1 MKKMNNN
8 LSNRLTNLNILKSIR
23 EKDLS
28 NYYEDSS
35 VFVRGLVEKKQLL
48 GKNNFKDT
56 YYSLNDFKEINSN
69 DDYFT
74 EYLNKFLD
82 FEEKIKCNRCDN
94 ADSLIKMYH
103 EIFKEKYEL
112 NKIKNTIFIYKEN
125 CNANRDFSTRS
136 LIELLRFFFNE
147 NIVKSEIYINNE
159 GLFVSYLKTSRN
171 STSLVFCENGEVIFS
186 SNNRDLGI
194 ARASGTLTLSR
205 NKALKKI
212 DNIFKCLY

>member
-1 MKKMNNN
+1 MNNN

-82 FEEKIKCNRCDN
+82 FEKKLNAIDAIMQIHLLKCT
-94 ADSLIKMYH
+94 M
-103 EIFKEKYEL
+103 KYS
-112 NKIKNTIFIYKEN
+112 KKNM
-125 CNANRDFSTRS
+125 S
-136 LIELLRFFFNE
+136 
-147 NIVKSEIYINNE
+147 
-159 GLFVSYLKTSRN
+159 
-171 STSLVFCENGEVIFS
+171 
-186 SNNRDLGI
+186 
-194 ARASGTLTLSR
+194 
-205 NKALKKI
+205 
-212 DNIFKCLY
+212 

>member
-1 MKKMNNN
+1 
-8 LSNRLTNLNILKSIR
+8 
-23 EKDLS
+23 
-28 NYYEDSS
+28 
-35 VFVRGLVEKKQLL
+35 
-48 GKNNFKDT
+48 
-56 YYSLNDFKEINSN
+56 
-69 DDYFT
+69 
-74 EYLNKFLD
+74 
-82 FEEKIKCNRCDN
+82 
-94 ADSLIKMYH
+94 MYH

>member
-8 LSNRLTNLNILKSIR
+8 LLNKLTNLNILKSNR

-35 VFVRGLVEKKQLL
+35 VFVKGLVEKKQFL
-48 GKNNFKDT
+48 GKNNFQDT
-56 YYSLNDFKEINSN
+56 YYSFNDFKEINSN
-69 DDYFT
+69 DDFFT
-74 EYLNKFLD
+74 EYLNKFVD
-82 FEEKIKCNRCDN
+82 FEKKIKCNRFNN
-94 ADSLIKMYH
+94 AYSVIKMYH
-103 EIFKEKYEL
+103 EIFKEEYEL
-112 NKIKNTIFIYKEN
+112 KKIEESIFIYKEN
-125 CNANRDFSTRS
+125 SNANRNFSTKS

-147 NIVKSEIYINNE
+147 NIVKSEIYINND
-159 GLFVSYLKTSRN
+159 GLFVSYLKTNRN